1 MGLKEKVAI
10 VTGAKS
16 GIGFATAA
24 RFAAEGAKVIM
35 ADVREA
41 HQEVSELTRQGAE
54 VRFIQV
60 DVSNELQVSALIE
73 QTVAAYGRIDI
84 LVNNAGI
91 ELAKKISDTTEAEWD
106 RLMSINLKGVFLFSK
121 AVIPVMRRQHAG
133 VIVNVASELGL
144 VGGSEIAA
152 YSASK
157 GGVVQLTKSMAI
169 DHATDGIRVNCVAP
183 GPVATPLLEA
193 IIASAVNPEHEQRS
207 IVEKTI
213 LKRLGQPEE
222 VANVI
227 VFVASDEASYMTGS
241 VVVVDGG
248 WTAQ

>member
-1 MGLKEKVAI
+1 MNLKGKIVI

-24 RFAAEGAKVIM
+24 PFAAEGAKVVV

-41 HQEVSELTRQGAE
+41 HQEVGELARQGAD
-54 VRFIQV
+54 VSFIQV

-106 RLMSINLKGVFLFSK
+106 RLISINLKGVFLCSK
-121 AVIPVMRRQHAG
+121 AVIPVMRRQHKG

-183 GPVATPLLEA
+183 GPIATPLLGA
-193 IIASAVNPEHEQRS
+193 IIASAANPEHERRS

>member
-1 MGLKEKVAI
+1 MDLKEKVAV
-10 VTGAKS
+10 VTGAKA

-24 RFAAEGAKVIM
+24 RFAAEGARVVV
-35 ADVREA
+35 ADVRDA
-41 HQEVSELTRQGAE
+41 QEEVDRLTRRGADA
-54 VRFIQV
+54 RFIQV
-60 DVSNELQVSALIE
+60 DVSSESQAASLIE
-73 QTVAAYGRIDI
+73 QTVAVYGRIDI
-84 LVNNAGI
+84 MVNNAGI
-91 ELAKKISDTTEAEWD
+91 ELAKKISDTAETEWD
-106 RLMSINLKGVFLFSK
+106 RLMDINLKGVFLCSK
-121 AVIPVMRRQHAG
+121 AVIPVMRHRRTG
-133 VIVNVASELGL
+133 VIINVASELGL

-183 GPVATPLLEA
+183 GPVATPLLES
-193 IIASAVNPEHEQRS
+193 IIASAADPEQERRS

-213 LKRLGQPEE
+213 LKRLAKPEE